1 MKLDEY
7 EEKLSL
13 LKNLIENEKTGRPG
27 DLAKKLNVSDRTAR
41 RLIERL
47 QGKNYVIEFDRK
59 INSYVVRR

>member
-1 MKLDEY
+1 MKLDVY